1 MLEGR
6 EERSSISEIFK
17 QCLIIACVYAGV
29 GGELVGEAF
38 VFPLT
43 GQDNEVQ
50 KGEAAG

>member
-6 EERSSISEIFK
+6 EERNSISEIFK
-17 QCLIIACVYAGV
+17 QCLTIVCVC
-29 GGELVGEAF
+29 GGALVGEVF